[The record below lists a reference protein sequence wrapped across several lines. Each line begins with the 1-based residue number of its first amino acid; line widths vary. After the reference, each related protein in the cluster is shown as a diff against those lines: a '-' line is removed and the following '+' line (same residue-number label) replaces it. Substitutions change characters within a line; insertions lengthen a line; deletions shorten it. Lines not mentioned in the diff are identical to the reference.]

1 MTTVTEFDF
10 DRFAQRVAAAAPDQ
24 SDEPAT
30 SPAVMP
36 AAPVVASL
44 ADQLES
50 ASGEA
55 IGKVREIMAMPL
67 DPESAHFGVIMR
79 AQTSAAAT
87 VLTTQTRADEN
98 RLRASRGADT
108 LALLLARMDEE
119 ESKLVAKGGLEINGS

>member
-1 MTTVTEFDF
+1 MADFDF
-10 DRFAQRVAAAAPDQ
+10 DRFARRVETAPDQ
-24 SDEPAT
+24 TVEPGT
-30 SPAVMP
+30 LP
-36 AAPVVASL
+36 AAPPAVQL

-67 DPESAHFGVIMR
+67 NPESAHFGVIMR

-98 RLRASRGADT
+98 RLRASKGADT
-108 LALLLARMDEE
+108 LALLLARIDEE
-119 ESKLVAKGGLEINGS
+119 ELKLRRLANGGLETDGS